1 MVVADKYA
9 LEIPHRQ
16 GYSILIH
23 DDREREDRM
32 SVWFTLLAAVAALGL
47 GALFYLVTRVR
58 RFSCLRRL
66 AETHRG
72 LSWLLATGAVGLLFL
87 FWLVN
92 LYAVF
97 IVVLHLALFW
107 LLCDLVAWVVKR
119 IRHREP
125 RRYYAGAVAIL
136 LTALYLGAGWAAAHR
151 IRETDYT
158 VETQKATD
166 PLRVVLMADAHLGV
180 TLDGD
185 GFTATMAR
193 IEALRPDVVV
203 MVGDYVDDD
212 STRADMLAASRAL
225 GALETT
231 YGVYYVYGNHDNGY
245 FRHRD
250 FTAQELRAALTES
263 GVTILEDETALLG
276 DGYALI
282 GRRDRSSAG
291 RLSMAE
297 LLPGPSQRFTIV
309 LDHQPNDYDAQAA
322 AGADLVLSGH
332 THGGHIFPAGLIGLW
347 IGANDATY
355 GLSRRGDTTFIVT
368 SGLSGWAIP
377 FKTGAFSEFVV
388 IDIQ

>member
-1 MVVADKYA
+1 
-9 LEIPHRQ
+9 
-16 GYSILIH
+16 
-23 DDREREDRM
+23 M

-203 MVGDYVDDD
+203 MVGDFVDDD